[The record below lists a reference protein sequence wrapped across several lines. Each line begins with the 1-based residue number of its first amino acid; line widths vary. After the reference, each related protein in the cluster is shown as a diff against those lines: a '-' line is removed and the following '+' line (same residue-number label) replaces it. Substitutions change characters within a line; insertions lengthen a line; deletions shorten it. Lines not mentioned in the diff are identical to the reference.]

1 MARKVILDTYYTF
14 TSSSK
19 TIVFNQA
26 IPRERFVLIT
36 NIITNQVI
44 YNFSDPNL
52 RFTSHSISTN
62 PTTGLT
68 TTTVVLNYN
77 TAAMSSADELQVV
90 VDEYDEKF
98 TPSELYTDPVNKFRV
113 SMPQAL
119 IDTDFEYGT
128 QSTKW
133 ETIGLLN
140 NKPYA
145 YANLNSTTSGSLVV
159 TDITAVVN
167 SPTIIV
173 TTATP
178 PVVNTPVIIT
188 DTNWPPAEGT
198 FMVESVVTGT
208 SFRYSTK
215 QRYASVTNT
224 NQSIFIP
231 NATQVANGSI
241 FNRANTPIANV
252 NTPGGL
258 ANCFITTTQPHG
270 LTIGNQVVL
279 QGLLAGTSA
288 NPNGT
293 FTVTQVVSN
302 TVFRIDANTPPV
314 GGVTAS
320 GFSAMYSISRGT
332 VTHRAYDGGVEF
344 STSAE
349 SHNNQLI
356 RQTRR
361 YFRYQSG
368 KGVQVSTGT
377 LLKPS
382 MRVDSMTSS
391 GTLIT
396 VKTKD
401 AHFMSP
407 NVVMTIS
414 GADQTGYNGSYSVNQ
429 VIDPFT
435 FTYISS
441 TTPSTAT
448 ATGTYRVS
456 ANNWYGAANRMGLFD
471 DQNGIFF
478 EFDGQTLSAVRRN
491 SVFQLAGFI
500 SANTGNNTITGVTVN
515 GSTTNFSGQLNP
527 GDYVVIKGM
536 SYRVENIRS
545 NQVMEVQPNYRGE
558 ANTLQAVISKT
569 VETRV
574 PQSQWNIDRCDG
586 TGPSGFNIDLTRMQM
601 FYMDYSWYGA
611 GFVRWGLRGPD
622 GNVIY
627 CHKMINNNINYEAHM
642 RSGNLPGRYETNTFA
657 KKTKLNATLL
667 STDTTLN
674 VADASAFP
682 TTGTVWVN
690 GQGLSE
696 FINYNGITGSA
707 ANGYVLAISLRGQ
720 PGNTINCIMNTSNAT
735 LNLVAGSTTV
745 GIQPGM
751 YIQNNANIPQSAVIA
766 SITPNVSITLS
777 QAPVYGGIGPV
788 TFIPMGNT
796 ATTFNYSSTA
806 PIAVDLHG
814 PGYSPRISHWGTSV
828 IMDGRYDD
836 DKSLV
841 FTQGMTTQ
849 ANVAAGQT
857 LALQSFRVAPS
868 VSNGIAGASLGVR
881 EIKNTMQL
889 VLRTLDML
897 SSGTFLVQIV
907 LNGATSNATPT
918 WTSVGG
924 SSLVQYI
931 NHTVSSSGTAA
942 GTNVA
947 GGEVIFAGFT
957 NASGGAN
964 FSTTTYDLPL
974 VRDLGNS
981 ILGGGTALPSTNFYP
996 DGPDIVTIIARNI
1009 STTGSANIFTRLS
1022 WTEAQA

>member
-1 MARKVILDTYYTF
+1 MARKAILDTYYTF
-14 TSSSK
+14 TPSSR

-26 IPRERFVLIT
+26 IQRERFVLIT
-36 NIITNQVI
+36 NVTSNRVI

-52 RFTSHSISTN
+52 TFTSHSISTD
-62 PTTGLT
+62 PTSGLT
-68 TTTVVLNYN
+68 TTTVVLAYN
-77 TAAMSSADELQVV
+77 TTTMTNTNKLQVV
-90 VDEYDEKF
+90 IDEYEEKF
-98 TPSELYTDPVNKFRV
+98 SPSETYTDPVNKFRV

-145 YANLNSTTSGSLVV
+145 YANLNSTTSGPLVV
-159 TDITAVVN
+159 SDIQANVN
-167 SPTIIV
+167 SNQILVFTG
-173 TTATP
+173 TP
-178 PVVNTPVIIT
+178 PAVNTPVIIT

-198 FMVESVVTGT
+198 FMVEASFAG
-208 SFRYSTK
+208 SFRYTTK
-215 QRYASVTNT
+215 QRYASNTNT

-231 NATQVANGSI
+231 NATQIANGSI

-258 ANCFITTTQPHG
+258 ANCYITTVQPHG

-279 QGLLAGTSA
+279 QGLAAGTSGA
-288 NPNGT
+288 PNGT
-293 FTVTQVVSN
+293 FTITQVVSN
-302 TVFRIDANTPPV
+302 TVFRIDANSAPV

-320 GFSAMYSISRGT
+320 GLSAMYPVSRGT
-332 VTHRAYDGGVEF
+332 VLHRAYDGGVEF
-344 STSAE
+344 GTSAD

-382 MRVDSMTSS
+382 MRVDSLTSS
-391 GTLIT
+391 GTLVT

-401 AHFMSP
+401 AHFISP
-407 NVVMTIS
+407 NVAMVIS
-414 GADQTGYNGSYSVNQ
+414 GANETGYNGSYSVNQ

-441 TTPSTAT
+441 TTPSSAT

-456 ANNWYGAANRMGLFD
+456 ANTWYGALNRMGLFD
-471 DQNGIFF
+471 DQNGMFF

-491 SVFQLAGFI
+491 SVFQLAGFV

-515 GSTTNFSGQLNP
+515 GTSTNFSGQLNP

-558 ANTLQAVISKT
+558 ANLTQAVISKT
-569 VETRV
+569 IDTRV

-586 TGPSGFNIDLTRMQM
+586 TGPSGFNIDLTKMQM

-611 GFVRWGLRGPD
+611 GFVRWGFRGAD

-627 CHKMINNNINYEAHM
+627 CHKMINNNVNYEAHM
-642 RSGNLPGRYETNTFA
+642 RSGNLPGRYETNTFS
-657 KKTKLNATLL
+657 KKTKLNATLNPA
-667 STDTTLN
+667 DVTLN
-674 VADASAFP
+674 VADASAFA

-690 GQGLSE
+690 GQGRSE
-696 FINYNGITGSA
+696 YINYDGITGNA
-707 ANGYVLAISLRGQ
+707 TNGYLLNIALRGQ

-735 LNLVAGSTTV
+735 LNLVAGQTTV

-751 YIQNNANIPQSAVIA
+751 YVQNANVPQAAVITN
-766 SITPNVSITLS
+766 INPNVSITLS
-777 QAPVYGGIGPV
+777 QAPTYSGTGTVN
-788 TFIPMGNT
+788 FIPMGNV
-796 ATTFNYSSTA
+796 AQTFTYSATA
-806 PIAVDLHG
+806 PVAIDLHA
-814 PGYSPRISHWGTSV
+814 PGYAPRISHWGTSV

-841 FTQGMTTQ
+841 FTTGMTTS

-857 LALQSFRVAPS
+857 LALQSFRIAPS

-881 EIKNTMQL
+881 EIKNTMQM

-907 LNGATSNATPT
+907 LNGASSNATPA
-918 WTSVGG
+918 WASVGG

-931 NHTVSSSGTAA
+931 NHTVSTAGAAA

-981 ILGGGTALPSTNFYP
+981 ILGGGTSAPNLNFYP
-996 DGPDIVTIIARNI
+996 DGPDIVTITARNI
-1009 STTGSANIFTRLS
+1009 GTASANIFTRLS